1 MTLLLGQWFLR
12 REMQKEKIE
21 WIKKFK
27 HSHPDQDGE
36 MAYAQHV
43 KNLQNKHGDKILVQ
57 RALEKVVIKKG
68 ILGDMA
74 ATVLSALLKKLQS
87 PGRIGIAPLVSY
99 TYAEDFHAEK
109 IQLQVFAVAIAKLNA
124 VLQNQE
130 GIEHI
135 QFCVL
140 PAHCKIMN
148 NRQAAFF
155 SRLFGLDVLLWGSYL
170 DAGGE
175 IVWLNIYRAY
185 AAKDKEKD
193 SDDTGLDFQFGIFPW
208 KVQVEMP
215 VVTFPQK
222 DCRDAYIVMVVA
234 LVQALQAREVK
245 CSDRKRKF
253 NFLVR
258 QDRLY
263 LASSEMTNS
272 LVLHL
277 VTNALQFLPKEP
289 ISDEVLPSAKAQ
301 LVEIAGKWI
310 GLQLAK
316 DNDESLWERVSPK
329 RIAVQLYAIA
339 EKCSL
344 LIPNT
349 SEHFYR
355 LGAIACILGEK
366 EKALHNFK
374 LAGEVDALSTRV
386 HSIAACVLA
395 ERALENNGDK
405 EFSLARFAAHAAC
418 AINTKDVYALK
429 QIQEAMDK
437 ASTIPKDSSTPKP
450 ISVLVVETMLSVA
463 NSNRK
468 IEIST

>member
-1 MTLLLGQWFLR
+1 M
-12 REMQKEKIE
+12 I
-21 WIKKFK
+21 
-27 HSHPDQDGE
+27 
-36 MAYAQHV
+36 
-43 KNLQNKHGDKILVQ
+43 
-57 RALEKVVIKKG
+57 
-68 ILGDMA
+68 
-74 ATVLSALLKKLQS
+74 
-87 PGRIGIAPLVSY
+87 
-99 TYAEDFHAEK
+99 
-109 IQLQVFAVAIAKLNA
+109 
-124 VLQNQE
+124 
-130 GIEHI
+130 
-135 QFCVL
+135 
-140 PAHCKIMN
+140 
-148 NRQAAFF
+148 
-155 SRLFGLDVLLWGSYL
+155 
-170 DAGGE
+170 
-175 IVWLNIYRAY
+175 
-185 AAKDKEKD
+185 
-193 SDDTGLDFQFGIFPW
+193 
-208 KVQVEMP
+208 
-215 VVTFPQK
+215 
-222 DCRDAYIVMVVA
+222 
-234 LVQALQAREVK
+234 
-245 CSDRKRKF
+245 
-253 NFLVR
+253 
-258 QDRLY
+258 
-263 LASSEMTNS
+263 NS

-395 ERALENNGDK
+395 KSALENNGDK
-405 EFSLARFAAHAAC
+405 ELSLARFAAHAAC
-418 AINTKDVYALK
+418 AINTKDVSALK

-450 ISVLVVETMLSVA
+450 VSVLVVETMLRVA

-468 IEIST
+468 TEIST

>member
-1 MTLLLGQWFLR
+1 MLAVPMPTVIGPPYLRFEDVRITAVSVVGGILIFAGWVFYSRLHHYLVVPFALLLRLGLKWLSIAAFFLILILETLVTLLLGQWFLS

-193 SDDTGLDFQFGIFPW
+193 SDDTGLDFQFGIFPL

-253 NFLVR
+253 NFLV
-258 QDRLY
+258 
-263 LASSEMTNS
+263 
-272 LVLHL
+272 
-277 VTNALQFLPKEP
+277 
-289 ISDEVLPSAKAQ
+289 
-301 LVEIAGKWI
+301 
-310 GLQLAK
+310 
-316 DNDESLWERVSPK
+316 
-329 RIAVQLYAIA
+329 
-339 EKCSL
+339 
-344 LIPNT
+344 
-349 SEHFYR
+349 
-355 LGAIACILGEK
+355 
-366 EKALHNFK
+366 
-374 LAGEVDALSTRV
+374 
-386 HSIAACVLA
+386 
-395 ERALENNGDK
+395 
-405 EFSLARFAAHAAC
+405 
-418 AINTKDVYALK
+418 
-429 QIQEAMDK
+429 
-437 ASTIPKDSSTPKP
+437 
-450 ISVLVVETMLSVA
+450 
-463 NSNRK
+463 
-468 IEIST
+468 